1 MLLQGDEYNLKELNG
16 RIVLFGGNSTIYP
29 EEYVEIDKQNTN
41 DKFIVAEVH
50 RDIKQIKK
58 ETEKREEAAIYA
70 VIIYK
75 RLSDN
80 IINRMR
86 ARDIRECLNH
96 GEEEKALNC
105 IVDCFD
111 NSIYSI
117 DYEDRMKISLIYAG
131 DKADVK
137 FGGEYLAEN
146 VTLSRGYV
154 VFYNYCEKLQYIS
167 SFYNE
172 IQEKLNFDMSREQ
185 VLRLYI
191 LGRYVKE
198 PNDNGSICENDKNV

>member
-1 MLLQGDEYNLKELNG
+1 MIHTIQILLQGEDYSLKELNG

-29 EEYVEIDKQNTN
+29 EEYIEIENQISN

-50 RDIKQIKK
+50 RNVKQIKK
-58 ETEKREEAAIYA
+58 ETGKREEAAIYA

-75 RLSDN
+75 RLYDN
-80 IINRMR
+80 IVNRMK
-86 ARDIRECLNH
+86 ARDIREYLNR

-117 DYEDRMKISLIYAG
+117 DYEDRMKISLIYVG

-146 VTLSRGYV
+146 VRLSRGYV

-167 SFYNE
+167 SYYNE
-172 IQEKLNFDMSREQ
+172 IQEKINFDMSHEK
-185 VLRLYI
+185 VFRLYI
-191 LGRYVKE
+191 FGV
-198 PNDNGSICENDKNV
+198 

>member
-1 MLLQGDEYNLKELNG
+1 MLLRGEEYTLKEING
-16 RIVLFGGNSTIYP
+16 RIVLYRGNSTIYP
-29 EEYVEIDKQNTN
+29 EEHIEIEKQISN

-75 RLSDN
+75 RLYDN
-80 IINRMR
+80 IINRMK
-86 ARDIRECLNH
+86 ARDIRDYLNR

-117 DYEDRMKISLIYAG
+117 DYEDRLRISLLYAG
-131 DKADVK
+131 DKSDVK
-137 FGGEYLAEN
+137 FGGEYLAEQ
-146 VTLSRGYV
+146 VVLSRGYV

-167 SFYNE
+167 SYYNE
-172 IQEKLNFDMSREQ
+172 IQEKINFDISREK
-185 VLRLYI
+185 VFRLYI
-191 LGRYVKE
+191 LGL
-198 PNDNGSICENDKNV
+198 

>member
-1 MLLQGDEYNLKELNG
+1 MIHTIQMLLQGEEYNLKELNG

-29 EEYVEIDKQNTN
+29 EEYIEIENQISN

-50 RDIKQIKK
+50 RNVKQIKK
-58 ETEKREEAAIYA
+58 ETGKREEAAIYA

-75 RLSDN
+75 RLYDN
-80 IINRMR
+80 IVNRMK
-86 ARDIRECLNH
+86 ARDIREYLNR

-117 DYEDRMKISLIYAG
+117 DYEDRMKISLIYVG

-137 FGGEYLAEN
+137 FGGEYLTEN

-167 SFYNE
+167 SYYNK
-172 IQEKLNFDMSREQ
+172 IQEKINFDMSHEK
-185 VLRLYI
+185 VFRLYI
-191 LGRYVKE
+191 FGV
-198 PNDNGSICENDKNV
+198 

>member
-1 MLLQGDEYNLKELNG
+1 MLLRGEEYTLKEING
-16 RIVLFGGNSTIYP
+16 RIVLYRGNSTIYP
-29 EEYVEIDKQNTN
+29 EEYIEIEKQNSN

-75 RLSDN
+75 RLYDN
-80 IINRMR
+80 IVNRMK
-86 ARDIRECLNH
+86 AKDIREYLNH

-105 IVDCFD
+105 IVGCFD

-167 SFYNE
+167 SYCDE
-172 IQEKLNFDMSREQ
+172 IQEKINFDMSREK
-185 VLRLYI
+185 VFRLYI
-191 LGRYVKE
+191 FGRYVKE